1 MKQLGRGILL
11 VKSLLN
17 IIFRFTGVDLQS
29 LALTKQIAQSHS
41 GTLYRG
47 KWQGNEI
54 IARVLNIPEVT
65 QRISRDFANE
75 FPLLRFAKVIYC

>member
-1 MKQLGRGILL
+1 L

-75 FPLLRFAKVIYC
+75 FPLLRFAKFIYC